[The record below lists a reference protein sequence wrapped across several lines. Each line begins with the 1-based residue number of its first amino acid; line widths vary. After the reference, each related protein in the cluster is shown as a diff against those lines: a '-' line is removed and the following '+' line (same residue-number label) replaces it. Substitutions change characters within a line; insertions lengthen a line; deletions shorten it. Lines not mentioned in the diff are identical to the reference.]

1 MKPLVFE
8 TRELT
13 KKYGSAFA
21 LQHLNM
27 TIEEGDIYGFVGEN
41 GAGKSTL
48 MKVIGGLVHPTSGEV
63 SLFGQ
68 REKQELIHARR
79 QVGFL
84 IETPSLYPHMNAE
97 ENLGFYCRIFGIQ
110 DKARI
115 GEVLQTVALTDT
127 GSKKT
132 SQYSLGM
139 RQRLGLAIA
148 LLNHPKFLVLDEP
161 INGLD
166 PVGIVEMRRIL
177 ELLAHEQGVTILI
190 SSHILGELQLLATK
204 YGFIHQG
211 RLIKEVSAGE
221 LLQSAQSMI
230 TISTPHPAAAMAL
243 LKEKLKLEDISINTA
258 GAIEIPKAAA
268 DLEQLMTVLL
278 QQGIPVDGF
287 NLSAPNLEHYYMDL
301 IGGKGQ

>member
-68 REKQELIHARR
+68 REKQELIRARR

-115 GEVLQTVALTDT
+115 GEVLQTVALTDA

-211 RLIKEVSAGE
+211 GLIKEVSAGE

-243 LKEKLKLEDISINTA
+243 LKEKLQLEDISINTA
-258 GAIEIPKAAA
+258 GAIEIPKEVA

-278 QQGIPVDGF
+278 QQGIPVEGF

>member
-1 MKPLVFE
+1 
-8 TRELT
+8 
-13 KKYGSAFA
+13 
-21 LQHLNM
+21 
-27 TIEEGDIYGFVGEN
+27 
-41 GAGKSTL
+41 
-48 MKVIGGLVHPTSGEV
+48 
-63 SLFGQ
+63 
-68 REKQELIHARR
+68 
-79 QVGFL
+79 
-84 IETPSLYPHMNAE
+84 
-97 ENLGFYCRIFGIQ
+97 
-110 DKARI
+110 
-115 GEVLQTVALTDT
+115 
-127 GSKKT
+127 
-132 SQYSLGM
+132 M

-166 PVGIVEMRRIL
+166 PVGIVDMRRIL

-230 TISTPHPAAAMAL
+230 TISTPHQAAAMSL
-243 LKEKLKLEDISINTA
+243 LKEKLQLEDISINTA

-278 QQGIPVDGF
+278 QQGIPVEGF